1 MFGSFRSSA
10 SNRLCSEYVHVKAQN
25 LEKIL
30 AFKTFGL
37 FTCVYTYIYIF
48 ICASG
53 VGRHGFAL
61 IISNHHVILAQV
73 P

>member
-1 MFGSFRSSA
+1 MFGSFRSGA

-37 FTCVYTYIYIF
+37 FTCVYTYIYIYMCIRCWKAWVCTDHF
-48 ICASG
+48 
-53 VGRHGFAL
+53 
-61 IISNHHVILAQV
+61 
-73 P
+73 

>member
-1 MFGSFRSSA
+1 MFGSFRSGA

-37 FTCVYTYIYIF
+37 FTCVYTYIYIYLY
-48 ICASG
+48 
-53 VGRHGFAL
+53 VH
-61 IISNHHVILAQV
+61 QV
-73 P
+73 LEGMGLH